1 MHILN
6 DFNKVELVAE
16 LLTLHTLHL
25 SAVANEGQ
33 SHEDSTGGIEQ
44 HIAA

>member
-16 LLTLHTLHL
+16 LHTLHL
-25 SAVANEGQ
+25 SAVVNEGQ
-33 SHEDSTGGIEQ
+33 SHQDSTGGIEQ
-44 HIAA
+44 HVAA